1 MTTTMLLEG
10 LRAAAV
16 MVRELGGQDMGLACL
31 PRDAVEMLATLPGA
45 RMTAT
50 AYRGNAEGDYVIES
64 VRVLVDGVTIDAQ
77 ITPPRM
83 ATAEEVAALN
93 GGRAR
98 EVGRSVLSVDVGER
112 TNRGR
117 RDRQEG

>member
-1 MTTTMLLEG
+1 MTTPMLLDG
-10 LRAAAV
+10 LRAAAA
-16 MVRELGGQDMGLACL
+16 MVRELGGQNLSFACL
-31 PRDAVEMLATLPGA
+31 PRDAVEMLATLPDA

-64 VRVLVDGVTIDAQ
+64 VRVMVDGVTVDAQ

-83 ATAEEVAALN
+83 ATAEEITALN

-98 EVGRSVLSVDVGER
+98 EVGRSVLSVDVML
-112 TNRGR
+112 
-117 RDRQEG
+117 